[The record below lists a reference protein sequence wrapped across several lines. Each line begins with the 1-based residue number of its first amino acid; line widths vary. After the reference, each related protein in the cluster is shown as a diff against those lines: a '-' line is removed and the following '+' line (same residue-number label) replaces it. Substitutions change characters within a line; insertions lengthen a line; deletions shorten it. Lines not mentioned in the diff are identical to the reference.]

1 MGLWVMVA
9 MLRCSDLGHGSQWQ
23 VDVVGGG
30 NGGFFFLFSAVVCG
44 WWRQWWVFLG
54 YGVGGRLL
62 VVVVWVVG
70 FWWVVG
76 FVWWV
81 CGWWGRGG
89 CR

>member
-1 MGLWVMVA
+1 MGHGGNDVLIWVMVHSGKWMWLVGA
-9 MLRCSDLGHGSQWQ
+9 M
-23 VDVVGGG
+23 VV
-30 NGGFFFLFSAVVCG
+30 FFLFSAVVCG

-54 YGVGGRLL
+54 YGMGGRLL

-81 CGWWGRGG
+81 CGWWGCGG